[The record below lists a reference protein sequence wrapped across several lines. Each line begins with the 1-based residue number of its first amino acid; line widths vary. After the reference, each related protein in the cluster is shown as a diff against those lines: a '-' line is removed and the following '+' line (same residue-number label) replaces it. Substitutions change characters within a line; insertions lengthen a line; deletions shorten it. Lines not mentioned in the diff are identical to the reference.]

1 MGEGAQIRRKCA
13 ATILLSA
20 SITCVEKERA
30 PGGEEEEGK
39 EVSRRQGKVGTEAA
53 EEEEKEEER
62 EEEEKGSNEC
72 FTRKLMRQ
80 MAFLN
85 VKLLII
91 IESFCKLKSNEL

>member
-20 SITCVEKERA
+20 SITCVEKERV

-62 EEEEKGSNEC
+62 EEEKGSNEC

-85 VKLLII
+85 VKLII
-91 IESFCKLKSNEL
+91 LESYGK